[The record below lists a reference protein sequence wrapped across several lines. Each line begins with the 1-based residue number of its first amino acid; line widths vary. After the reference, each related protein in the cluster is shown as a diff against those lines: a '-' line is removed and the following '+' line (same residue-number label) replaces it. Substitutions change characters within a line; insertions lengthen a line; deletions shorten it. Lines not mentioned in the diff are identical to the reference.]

1 MTKEEISTRVV
12 ITPHAEREIGSI
24 IDNDEP
30 IIGLNK
36 IGFDPYIA

>member
-1 MTKEEISTRVV
+1 MTKEAIHTRVV
-12 ITPHAEREIGSI
+12 ITELDSI

>member
-1 MTKEEISTRVV
+1 MTKEAIHTRGV
-12 ITPHAEREIGSI
+12 ITEVDSI

>member
-1 MTKEEISTRVV
+1 MTKEAIHTRVV
-12 ITPHAEREIGSI
+12 ITEVGSI

>member
-1 MTKEEISTRVV
+1 MTKEAIHTRVV
-12 ITPHAEREIGSI
+12 ITEVDSI

>member
-1 MTKEEISTRVV
+1 MTKEVIHTRV
-12 ITPHAEREIGSI
+12 IIIPHAEVDSI

-30 IIGLNK
+30 IVGLNK